1 MQGDSKAEQ
10 ISDKKMADNIPL
22 EFQIKSLEKSM
33 AMIVIAVKEMKAGM
47 VKLEEKV
54 NDKQNYEVRRSLK
67 LRKI

>member
-1 MQGDSKAEQ
+1 MQRDSKAEQ